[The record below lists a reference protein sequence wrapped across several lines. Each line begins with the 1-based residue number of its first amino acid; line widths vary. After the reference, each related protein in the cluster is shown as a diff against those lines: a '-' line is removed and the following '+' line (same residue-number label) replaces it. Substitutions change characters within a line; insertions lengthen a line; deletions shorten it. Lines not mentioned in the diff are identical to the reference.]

1 MTTLNIEL
9 DLILIDDIRAASRQM
24 VRELGFMDA
33 TIAATDYPPSA
44 VHAILEIGMRGPVTS
59 AQLADVLCLE
69 KSSVSRMVRKLIDGG
84 ELKENSDADDARVKP
99 LSLTQKGRR
108 TLAAL
113 HDFRLGQVGGA
124 QRLAG
129 LKLMARGET
138 YHMRHVGD
146 AAGLGLRPPQHDQI
160 GFSEHLAV
168 LDRMFDADRRH
179 GFERGAG
186 IADRVPAQRRARRR

>member
-44 VHAILEIGMRGPVTS
+44 VHAILQIGMHGPMTS
-59 AQLADVLCLE
+59 AQLAEFLHLE
-69 KSSVSRMVRKLIDGG
+69 KSSVSRLVRKLIDSG

-99 LSLTQKGRR
+99 LSLTAKGRR

-113 HDFRLGQVGGA
+113 HDFGRRQVSGA
-124 QRLAG
+124 LNQLTHAERRTVREG
-129 LKLMARGET
+129 LMLYARALR
-138 YHMRHVGD
+138 MDR
-146 AAGLGLRPPQHDQI
+146 AAGI
-160 GFSEHLAV
+160 TAV
-168 LDRMFDADRRH
+168 
-179 GFERGAG
+179 
-186 IADRVPAQRRARRR
+186 